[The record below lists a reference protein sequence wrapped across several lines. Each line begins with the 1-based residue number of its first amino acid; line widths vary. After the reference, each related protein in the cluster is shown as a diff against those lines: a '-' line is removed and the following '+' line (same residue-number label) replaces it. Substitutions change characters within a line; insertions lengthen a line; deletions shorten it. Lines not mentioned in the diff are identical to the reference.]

1 MSEAQRDEV
10 VPRGAWQFDQE
21 VTAVFDDMLQR
32 SIPQYNAMRMVTFEV
47 GRRFVQPDTA
57 IIDMGCSRGQALL
70 PFVSSFG
77 AANDYIG
84 LEISEPMIEAARQNF
99 NYHPHGNRVTIQ
111 SADLR
116 HEFPGVTSSLV
127 LSVLTLQFTPIEY
140 RQQII
145 RRVFGGVSELLSQLP
160 ARHEA
165 TVGLLTGNT
174 AGGAASKMRHF
185 GLAHHFAFG
194 ACGCDHADRNRLGPI
209 ALERAVAHAGQTF
222 TAAETWIIGDTPKD
236 IACAHAIGARCLAVA
251 TGQFSAAALE
261 FHGADRVV
269 ETLDLALDCF

>member
-1 MSEAQRDEV
+1 
-10 VPRGAWQFDQE
+10 
-21 VTAVFDDMLQR
+21 MLQR

-47 GRRFVQPDTA
+47 GRRFVQPGTA

-99 NYHPHGNRVTIQ
+99 NYQPHGNRVTIK

-145 RRVFGGVSELLSQLP
+145 RRVFESLAPGGAFILVEKILGATAKLDEAFVNLFLNIKRENGYSESQIDRKRLSLEGVLVPVTARWNEELLYQ
-160 ARHEA
+160 E
-165 TVGLLTGNT
+165 G
-174 AGGAASKMRHF
+174 
-185 GLAHHFAFG
+185 
-194 ACGCDHADRNRLGPI
+194 
-209 ALERAVAHAGQTF
+209 F
-222 TAAETWIIGDTPKD
+222 TS
-236 IACAHAIGARCLAVA
+236 V
-251 TGQFSAAALE
+251 
-261 FHGADRVV
+261 
-269 ETLDLALDCF
+269 DCFWRHLNFAGWVAVKP

>member
-1 MSEAQRDEV
+1 MSEAPRDEV
-10 VPRGAWQFDQE
+10 IPRGAWQFDQE

-47 GRRFVQPDTA
+47 GRRFVQPGTA
-57 IIDMGCSRGQALL
+57 IIDMGCSRGQVLL

-99 NYHPHGNRVTIQ
+99 AYHQHGNRVSIQ

-145 RRVFGGVSELLSQLP
+145 RRVFESLAPGGAFILVEKILGATAKLDEAFVNLFLNIKRENGYSESQIDRKRLSLEGVLVPVTARWNEELLYQ
-160 ARHEA
+160 E
-165 TVGLLTGNT
+165 G
-174 AGGAASKMRHF
+174 
-185 GLAHHFAFG
+185 
-194 ACGCDHADRNRLGPI
+194 
-209 ALERAVAHAGQTF
+209 F
-222 TAAETWIIGDTPKD
+222 TS
-236 IACAHAIGARCLAVA
+236 V
-251 TGQFSAAALE
+251 
-261 FHGADRVV
+261 
-269 ETLDLALDCF
+269 DCFWRHLNFAGWVAVKP